1 MWRWRDSDE
10 RTACRLPDHA
20 FPRQRVAGHSG
31 VVADIPGT
39 APLGSQPTGAI
50 AAGSRAY
57 VRRANGVSR
66 VDDGVEYGKNPN
78 VRLLDLHRPIDKI
91 TVLYAWHKV
100 FSRSRR
106 WQNDTYGTYQP
117 RIDFTDRGFT
127 AHVKDSS
134 LGCNAAGTG
143 IHGDTALHLVDHGFQ
158 NGFLLLHGEGG
169 VGGIAGRA
177 NIWPSTVASIYN
189 RFIAG
194 DLEGAQQAQDAIAIL
209 QGVFRFGNPNTIIK
223 TAVAMLG
230 YPVGQ
235 CRRPFSY
242 LCDEGVEALKQVLE
256 NNKSLT

>member
-1 MWRWRDSDE
+1 M
-10 RTACRLPDHA
+10 
-20 FPRQRVAGHSG
+20 
-31 VVADIPGT
+31 
-39 APLGSQPTGAI
+39 
-50 AAGSRAY
+50 
-57 VRRANGVSR
+57 
-66 VDDGVEYGKNPN
+66 
-78 VRLLDLHRPIDKI
+78 
-91 TVLYAWHKV
+91 
-100 FSRSRR
+100 
-106 WQNDTYGTYQP
+106 
-117 RIDFTDRGFT
+117 
-127 AHVKDSS
+127 
-134 LGCNAAGTG
+134 
-143 IHGDTALHLVDHGFQ
+143 
-158 NGFLLLHGEGG
+158 
-169 VGGIAGRA
+169 GGIAGRA